1 MTIERFVAAIQTKD
15 AAGVRASL
23 ASTFTGRAN
32 GRPLDLDGQV
42 AILDSFFAGFSDGAF
57 KLEATGGSGR
67 HVITWTFAGTHDGIY
82 LGIPATGKPFAL
94 SGYIV
99 AHSSPAGILFL
110 EWKWDTKKFM
120 QTVMDPEMAFA
131 APRPDPVRNWG
142 DGRPQNRRGRSD
154 GRKGGDRKP
163 RNGKPREPRQPR
175 EPGAADPNAPNP
187 SGKAGQAA
195 PAGASDAPQQPRQP
209 RERRQ
214 RKPRDAAATDG
225 APANTPPAE
234 SAASDSPPAPVPDK
248 PAET

>member
-1 MTIERFVAAIQTKD
+1 MTVERFVAAVQGRD
-15 AAGVRASL
+15 AAGVRSSL

-42 AILDSFFAGFSDGAF
+42 AILESFFGGFSDGAF

-67 HVITWTFAGTHDGIY
+67 HVITWSFAGTHDGTY

-120 QTVMDPEMAFA
+120 QSVMDPELAFA

-142 DGRPQNRRGRSD
+142 DGRAQGRRGRND
-154 GRKGGDRKP
+154 GRKGNRKSSE
-163 RNGKPREPRQPR
+163 GKPREPRQPR
-175 EPGAADPNAPNP
+175 QPRDPNAPNP
-187 SGKAGQAA
+187 SEAGQAA
-195 PAGASDAPQQPRQP
+195 PAGASDAPAQPRPP
-209 RERRQ
+209 RERRP
-214 RKPRDAAATDG
+214 RKPRDAAPDG
-225 APANTPPAE
+225 AAPN
-234 SAASDSPPAPVPDK
+234 PAPLETPAADATAAPSQSDK